1 MAVKVLMP
9 KMGLTMTEG
18 TIGEWKK
25 KEGDQ
30 VKKGDLLFTVETDK
44 LVNEIAADA
53 DGILLKILC
62 QEGETA
68 PCKETVAWIGQAG

>member
-44 LVNEIAADA
+44 LVNGIAADA

-62 QEGETA
+62 
-68 PCKETVAWIGQAG
+68 